1 MATTIKKFATAVE
14 IDQNTLA
21 GTVITAT
28 NSGQSRVFTELTI
41 SNTSTTLALTVSV
54 FVVDTADLPIDVTLF
69 NAAKVIQ
76 PGKVWN
82 VLADLGGLT
91 MSPSQSLV
99 SFPLIDS
106 IGRCSAGGYEQT

>member
-1 MATTIKKFATAVE
+1 MAINAKKFATAVE

-28 NSGQSRVFTELTI
+28 NPGQSRVFTELTI
-41 SNTSTTLALTVSV
+41 TNTSTTLALTVSV
-54 FVVDTADLPIDVTLF
+54 FVLDTADLPIDVTLY

-99 SFPLIDS
+99 AFPLVDN